1 MFWFEFSLLCYT
13 FISCSFQCC
22 IQKKSGNNI
31 LSWGLVYLPQYQ
43 QNCIDLYYFVYF
55 LTLLFSCIRCS
66 FEQNT
71 RKLTVQL
78 INLPGN
84 KNFFFSSAFL
94 ETFFLKHITFKRY
107 HFQSS
112 VKHNS
117 NFFLCYQSNNQLLC
131 VAFS

>member
-1 MFWFEFSLLCYT
+1 MINKIKSNIEYILYHAYVILRRTMFWFEFSLLCYT

-84 KNFFFSSAFL
+84 KNFLFLFSIFGDIFFEA
-94 ETFFLKHITFKRY
+94 
-107 HFQSS
+107 
-112 VKHNS
+112 HN
-117 NFFLCYQSNNQLLC
+117 
-131 VAFS
+131 V